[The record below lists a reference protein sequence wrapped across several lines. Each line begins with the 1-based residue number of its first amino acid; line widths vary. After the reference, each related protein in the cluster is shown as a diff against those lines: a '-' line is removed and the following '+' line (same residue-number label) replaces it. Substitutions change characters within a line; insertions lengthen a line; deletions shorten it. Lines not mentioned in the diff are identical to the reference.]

1 MIEFRNLANTYN
13 RIYEENKNQKEELAY
28 EASHDQLTGV
38 FNRKGF
44 EDILNHVSHSK
55 VALLLID
62 IDKFKRIN
70 DTYGHTEGDKVL
82 LQMTKV
88 VAKHFRSS
96 DTLCRI
102 GGDEFVMF
110 INGIGEESSV
120 IIEKKIRDINVEL
133 QKGEDEIAPASISVG
148 VAFGDNEEGMRIY
161 KKADIALYQAKEN
174 GRCAC
179 AFYKEENI

>member
-1 MIEFRNLANTYN
+1 MNSRKIALGIMTLSFILIFSGSVATFILGLQKDREETYH

-120 IIEKKIRDINVEL
+120 IIEKKIRDIIE
-133 QKGEDEIAPASISVG
+133 QI
-148 VAFGDNEEGMRIY
+148 M
-161 KKADIALYQAKEN
+161 
-174 GRCAC
+174 
-179 AFYKEENI
+179 